1 MGLGTKLV
9 QHALIV
15 AKKSNCN
22 GALGNHIFKKNYI
35 GLSKKKTR
43 HRNGND

>member
-35 GLSKKKTR
+35 GLSNANAKQC
-43 HRNGND
+43 